1 MSHSSVT
8 TRPFWHLGF
17 LWILSTDAWD
27 CRAEIPWPTGE
38 IRDGDGLHER
48 LALGRIQPDELSE
61 IRVVRFSDTLE
72 SLPTEWL
79 TVKEAEQEVIT
90 LDADFKIMTASL
102 VRAGP
107 TDGPSKN
114 EPRQSP
120 CPVYGALVALPRL
133 PSQEIAIVFF
143 KLHDENMLIVSPS
156 GWSVSNEELHK
167 FLTKRF
173 PKLLRATR
181 GARLAR
187 EDIAESDISVE
198 RVYFRDGALRM
209 QVPLRDGKR
218 HGLGCSMFKSGGVS
232 LLLPYSLGRIEGTVK
247 SFAEGGTL
255 LSETPYESGQ
265 RHGAERFFNE
275 DGRLIGTTWW
285 FRGGLVQEEN
295 LEKHTEEAPPSR
307 KD

>member
-1 MSHSSVT
+1 
-8 TRPFWHLGF
+8 
-17 LWILSTDAWD
+17 
-27 CRAEIPWPTGE
+27 
-38 IRDGDGLHER
+38 
-48 LALGRIQPDELSE
+48 
-61 IRVVRFSDTLE
+61 
-72 SLPTEWL
+72 
-79 TVKEAEQEVIT
+79 
-90 LDADFKIMTASL
+90 
-102 VRAGP
+102 
-107 TDGPSKN
+107 
-114 EPRQSP
+114 
-120 CPVYGALVALPRL
+120 
-133 PSQEIAIVFF
+133 
-143 KLHDENMLIVSPS
+143 
-156 GWSVSNEELHK
+156 
-167 FLTKRF
+167 LTKRF

-307 KD
+307 ND